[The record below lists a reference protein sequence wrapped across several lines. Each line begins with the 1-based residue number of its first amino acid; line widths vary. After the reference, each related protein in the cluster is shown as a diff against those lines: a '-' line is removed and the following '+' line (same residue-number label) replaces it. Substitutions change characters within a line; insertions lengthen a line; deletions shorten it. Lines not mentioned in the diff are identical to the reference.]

1 MEGAKK
7 QAIGNLGGWTASTCS
22 RDGGRVGLAGAMP
35 PPNFLKKKKIIRWKK
50 KSSKKL
56 KNIR

>member
-50 KSSKKL
+50 KSSKK
-56 KNIR
+56 